1 MTRFEHIATLQALVQ
16 QAIFWLYCST
26 MKPVTNLSAVVASLA
41 LAVTSHAAI
50 VVTNGSFETF
60 TGTSTAFPYGEV
72 SDWTYAG
79 TPLSN
84 GNGLLAAISET
95 LTPIPNT
102 PHGSNWL
109 LVDSRTVGQYIFLDV
124 GTINLGQQL
133 TLSALIGRQQNV
145 GLSDFELAL
154 YRSDGNSGTPDVML
168 TGIVRDDVPV
178 LAPQGSVTMSAN
190 YTALAADAGE
200 TLFVRI
206 GALSGTST
214 NPVFQT
220 LIDNV
225 DVTVIPEPSTV
236 ALIGLGALGLL
247 RRRR

>member
-50 VVTNGSFETF
+50 VVTNGSFEEAVPS
-60 TGTSTAFPYGEV
+60 TSLV
-72 SDWTYAG
+72 SGWTYAG
-79 TPLSN
+79 TPFTEN
-84 GNGLLAAISET
+84 LLRQQTQDGPNFPA
-95 LTPIPNT
+95 TPY
-102 PHGSNWL
+102 GDYWL
-109 LVDSRTVGQYIFLDV
+109 LVDSRINTQHVYQAV
-124 GTINLGQQL
+124 ATINLGQQL
-133 TLSALIGRQQNV
+133 TLSALIGRHANV

-154 YRSDGNSGTPDVML
+154 YRSEGNSGTPDVML
-168 TGIVRDDVPV
+168 TRIVRNDVPV
-178 LAPQGSVTMSAN
+178 LDPKGSVTMSAE
-190 YTALAADAGE
+190 YTALAVDASE

-206 GALSGTST
+206 GVLSSLSGS
-214 NPVFQT
+214 PVTQT
-220 LIDNV
+220 YIDN
-225 DVTVIPEPSTV
+225 VTVIPEPSAI